1 MGHLK
6 NFHILH
12 PTLMKLCKV
21 VVYIPCGL
29 RLHQV
34 SSKSYE
40 KQAGGMDLGVPF
52 SI

>member
-34 SSKSYE
+34 SSKSDE